1 MEKKFA
7 SKISKPDSLKVKFTQ
22 GERYAKT
29 AAIVK
34 SHNLHT
40 ICESGKCPNIG
51 ECWGRGTAT
60 FMIGGD
66 VCTRTCGFCATKIGK
81 TSDLD
86 LFEPLK
92 VAKSISLMGVEYC
105 VITSVNRDDLEDEGA
120 EHWFRT
126 IAKVKELNPNVG
138 VEVLIP
144 DFHAKKD
151 LIQRVLDAKPHV
163 VSHNMETVKRLTSE
177 VRSHA
182 VYDVSLSTLKY
193 VADAGFVSK
202 SAVMLGLGEK
212 DDEIFQLMDDLLAV
226 GCRILTMGQYLQ
238 PSFKHLKV
246 VEFVSPEKF
255 DLFKQVALQKGFDY
269 VESGPLVRSSYLA
282 ERAFHGVFGS
292 SSAE

>member
-1 MEKKFA
+1 
-7 SKISKPDSLKVKFTQ
+7 
-22 GERYAKT
+22 
-29 AAIVK
+29 
-34 SHNLHT
+34 
-40 ICESGKCPNIG
+40 
-51 ECWGRGTAT
+51 
-60 FMIGGD
+60 MIGGD